1 MEQFLKELIKRT
13 PIYTPL
19 RNWVNRRKL
28 KKELLEWER
37 RGKPAPPPH
46 IVKQRVIRS
55 FAERYGLRSLVE
67 TGTYYG
73 DMVEAMK
80 CYFDRI
86 YSIELSKELYEKAK
100 LRFDGDKR
108 LEIIHGDSGVE
119 LGKLLRRIDQ
129 PALFWLDGHYSAGV
143 TAKGNKD
150 TPIYEELTHIFSTQN
165 SGYVVIIDDARCF
178 GTDPAYP
185 TIKELSDFIKTKRP
199 DAQIEVEC
207 DSIRI
212 TPPSLTTANNS
223 LENRRGKR

>member
-55 FAERYGLRSLVE
+55 FAERYGLRCLVE

-212 TPPSLTTANNS
+212 TPPSLGS
-223 LENRRGKR
+223 